1 MPTLEAGIRN
11 SSFMR
16 ISQSETGFTLIEL
29 LIVLFI
35 ITTVLSIGMLS
46 FGVLGDDHELQTE
59 AKRFG
64 ALLEVAQDDAS
75 MQGREFGIEL
85 LVAGYRF
92 VEYDTLLGI
101 WVDIPNDDV
110 FRLRVLPED
119 LEFNLFLEGKRI
131 QLELDSAELENPE
144 KDKNSSRFDTKE
156 YSPHLLVFSSGDAT
170 PFELHIWRG
179 WDDRRLVLEGD
190 ALGTVKLL
198 GPEDQ

>member
-16 ISQSETGFTLIEL
+16 ISQSEAGFTLIEL
-29 LIVLFI
+29 LVVLFI

-64 ALLEVAQDDAS
+64 ALLEVAQDEAS

-131 QLELDSAELENPE
+131 PLELDPAELENPE
-144 KDKNSSRFDTKE
+144 KDKKSSRLDTKV

-170 PFELHIWRG
+170 PFDLHIWRE

-198 GPEDQ
+198 DPEDQ